1 MKPEQTIKQ
10 IKPYPAQPVEIMAIM
25 QDCLL
30 RDFILRRVGNI
41 HLDEKKMMDLKELLS
56 DLMRGRNYLFLKG
69 CWRK

>member
-1 MKPEQTIKQ
+1 
-10 IKPYPAQPVEIMAIM
+10 MAII

-56 DLMRGRNYLFLKG
+56 DLMRGRNYFFLKG
-69 CWRK
+69 LYLTNSVEEIVVFVDLK